1 MAGRQLVLNPM
12 QTPIRYQ
19 HKPHIVPP
27 CKADYLRLYEDE
39 HMVVVNKPAGLLS
52 QPGKHKYNQDSL
64 LTRLKDSYAT
74 PYLVHRLDLDT
85 SGVMVVALTKEAAA
99 KLGQL
104 FERRE
109 VEKHYVALVVGLVE
123 PDHGVIELP
132 LTVDW
137 PKRPM
142 QKVCFETGKPSKTE
156 YQVLERDIENN
167 RTRVKLIP
175 HTGRTHQLRIHMAS
189 IGHAIVGCDM
199 YAEDSVCRAGARLY
213 LHAQQIQLQP
223 SFADSL
229 LSFESP
235 APF

>member
-1 MAGRQLVLNPM
+1 M

-19 HKPHIVPP
+19 RKPHIAPP

-39 HMVVVNKPAGLLS
+39 HMLVVNKPAGLLS

-85 SGVMVVALTKEAAA
+85 SGVMVVALSKEAAA
-99 KLGQL
+99 KLGRL

-109 VEKHYVALVVGLVE
+109 VEKHYIALVDGLVE
-123 PDHGVIELP
+123 QDHGVIELP

-142 QKVCFETGKPSKTE
+142 QKVCFESGKPSKTE
-156 YQVLERDIENN
+156 YKVLQRDVEDN
-167 RTRVKLIP
+167 RSRVQLLP
-175 HTGRTHQLRIHMAS
+175 HTGRTHQLRLHMAS
-189 IGHAIVGCDM
+189 IGHAIIGCDM
-199 YAEDSVCRAGARLY
+199 YAPDDVCKSGERLF
-213 LHAQQIQLQP
+213 LHALR
-223 SFADSL
+223 
-229 LSFESP
+229 LSFSNPFTHQLVQLESSP
-235 APF
+235 PF

>member
-1 MAGRQLVLNPM
+1 M

-19 HKPHIVPP
+19 RKPHIVPP
-27 CKADYLRLYEDE
+27 CKADYLCIYEDE

-52 QPGKHKYNQDSL
+52 QPGKHKFNQDSL

-99 KLGQL
+99 KLGRL

-109 VEKHYVALVVGLVE
+109 VEKHYIALVDGLVE
-123 PDHGVIELP
+123 QDHGVIELP

-142 QKVCFETGKPSKTE
+142 QKVCFESGKPSKTE
-156 YQVLERDIENN
+156 YKVLQRDIENN
-167 RTRVKLIP
+167 RSRVQLLP
-175 HTGRTHQLRIHMAS
+175 HTGRTHQLRLHMAS
-189 IGHAIVGCDM
+189 IGHAIIGCDM
-199 YAEDSVCRAGARLY
+199 YAGDRVCYAGERLF
-213 LHAQQIQLQP
+213 LHAERISVTHPSSQLTV
-223 SFADSL
+223 
-229 LSFESP
+229 SFEAP
-235 APF
+235 ALF